1 MKKVL
6 LSLLL
11 LLTLSGCAHIH
22 MENSREEP
30 VALQPRESLTTKIPE
45 LDGPAIT
52 IAVYGFQDKTGQM
65 KPNDKLAVF
74 SKAVTQGAEVFLIKS
89 LQDSKNW
96 FKVVERVGLDNLIKE
111 RQLIRNQREVY
122 EGKDARPLKPMTVA
136 GVMIEGGIIGY
147 DSNIRSGGNGAR
159 FLGIGG
165 SQQYRVDEIVISM
178 RLISVNSGEVLLTS
192 AVSKTIYST
201 QHNVG
206 VLRFVDAGT
215 KALELENGMALNEPT
230 TYAVRVAIEQA
241 VHDMIIE
248 GEKKG
253 IWRFKKPKP
262 VVEQSTPT
270 VNAVPEKPEE
280 KKDELVQPQ
289 TSQAPQGAPEPVPAA
304 PIEPVGGKSNEAIP
318 GVEPKKEEKV
328 TRIVPIKPEHL
339 VVIDE
344 KTEAKA
350 ETKTIIPSQELKS
363 NAELFA
369 PRYLAQD
376 AFVYK
381 EANEK
386 SQRTWLLKKGTE
398 LTIISPGPEGWHL
411 VRDAE
416 KRKGFVK
423 QDVLT
428 NKQQ

>member
-1 MKKVL
+1 MKQLL
-6 LSLLL
+6 LSLLMV
-11 LLTLSGCAHIH
+11 TALSGCATIH
-22 MENSREEP
+22 MDAAKEEP
-30 VALQPRESLTTKIPE
+30 IALTPRENLTTKIPA
-45 LDGPAIT
+45 LDGPPIT

-65 KPNDKLAVF
+65 KPNDRLAVF
-74 SKAVTQGAEVFLIKS
+74 SKAVTQGSEVFLIKA

-165 SQQYRVDEIVISM
+165 SQQYRVDEIVISL
-178 RLISVNSGEVLLTS
+178 RLISVNSGEILIS
-192 AVSKTIYST
+192 NAVSKTIYST

-215 KALELENGMALNEPT
+215 KALELENGQALNEPT

-241 VHDMIIE
+241 VYDMIIE

-253 IWRFKKPKP
+253 IWRFKKPVAQ
-262 VVEQSTPT
+262 VVP
-270 VNAVPEKPEE
+270 AIIEE
-280 KKDELVQPQ
+280 KKDVVI
-289 TSQAPQGAPEPVPAA
+289 QAVPAI
-304 PIEPVGGKSNEAIP
+304 IEEKKDVVVQSQTQSETKTQTVPSAAAEV
-318 GVEPKKEEKV
+318 KKEEPQADLKV
-328 TRIVPIKPEHL
+328 TAMQTGIKPT
-339 VVIDE
+339 VD
-344 KTEAKA
+344 
-350 ETKTIIPSQELKS
+350 
-363 NAELFA
+363 LFGV
-369 PRYLAQD
+369 RYLKED
-376 AFVYK
+376 SFVYK

-386 SQRTWLLKKGTE
+386 SQRTWLLKKGAE
-398 LTIISPGPEGWHL
+398 LYIITPGPEGWHQ

-416 KRKGFVK
+416 KRKGYVK
-423 QDVLT
+423 SDVLVLS
-428 NKQQ
+428 KP

>member
-1 MKKVL
+1 MDTGK
-6 LSLLL
+6 
-11 LLTLSGCAHIH
+11 
-22 MENSREEP
+22 EEP
-30 VALQPRESLTTKIPE
+30 VALLPRENLTTKIPE
-45 LDGPAIT
+45 LDGPAIA
-52 IAVYGFQDKTGQM
+52 IAVYGFTDKTGQM

-165 SQQYRVDEIVISM
+165 SQQYRVDEITISM
-178 RLISVNSGEVLLTS
+178 RLISVNSGEVLLTT
-192 AVSKTIYST
+192 AVSKTIFST

-230 TYAVRVAIEQA
+230 TYAVRVSIEQA
-241 VHDMIIE
+241 VYDMIVE

-253 IWRFKKPKP
+253 IWRYKKPAQA
-262 VVEQSTPT
+262 VVKEEPKIEVKVEEVKVESKKEEE
-270 VNAVPEKPEE
+270 VKVEE
-280 KKDELVQPQ
+280 KKDVVVQPQ
-289 TSQAPQGAPEPVPAA
+289 T
-304 PIEPVGGKSNEAIP
+304 KSE
-318 GVEPKKEEKV
+318 
-328 TRIVPIKPEHL
+328 T
-339 VVIDE
+339 
-344 KTEAKA
+344 KTEAV
-350 ETKTIIPSQELKS
+350 PSTSTEVKKEQPKESVDLFGTRQLKED
-363 NAELFA
+363 A
-369 PRYLAQD
+369 YL
-376 AFVYK
+376 YK

-386 SQRTWLLKKGTE
+386 SQRTWQLKKGTE

-423 QDVLT
+423 QDVLL

>member
-1 MKKVL
+1 MKRFL
-6 LSLLL
+6 LSLLIV
-11 LLTLSGCAHIH
+11 TALSGCAHVH
-22 MENSREEP
+22 MESGKEEP
-30 VALQPRESLTTKIPE
+30 VALLPRESLTTKIPE

-178 RLISVNSGEVLLTS
+178 RLISVNSGEVLLTN
-192 AVSKTIYST
+192 AVSKTIFST

-241 VHDMIIE
+241 VYDMIVE

-253 IWRFKKPKP
+253 IWRYKKPGQ
-262 VVEQSTPT
+262 VSR
-270 VNAVPEKPEE
+270 PEELKVEE
-280 KKDELVQPQ
+280 KKVEVKVEEKKNELVQSQ
-289 TSQAPQGAPEPVPAA
+289 TQSETETEAVPSTPA
-304 PIEPVGGKSNEAIP
+304 EVK
-318 GVEPKKEEKV
+318 VEEKKV
-328 TRIVPIKPEHL
+328 EVK
-339 VVIDE
+339 VE
-344 KTEAKA
+344 KKTA
-350 ETKTIIPSQELKS
+350 ETKIVEVRP
-363 NAELFA
+363 LFGQ
-369 PRYLAQD
+369 RKLTEAQYI
-376 AFVYK
+376 YK
-381 EANEK
+381 EPDDK
-386 SQRTWLLKKGTE
+386 SQKTWQFKKGT
-398 LTIISPGPEGWHL
+398 IINVIQPGSEGWI
-411 VRDAE
+411 RITDSESRGGWIRTE
-416 KRKGFVK
+416 KLEEVK
-423 QDVLT
+423 
-428 NKQQ
+428 

>member
-1 MKKVL
+1 MKRL
-6 LSLLL
+6 ILSLLVL
-11 LLTLSGCAHIH
+11 VTLSGCATIH
-22 MENSREEP
+22 MDVGRDEP

-178 RLISVNSGEVLLTS
+178 RLISVNSGEVLLTT
-192 AVSKTIYST
+192 AVSKTIFST

-215 KALELENGMALNEPT
+215 KALELENGQALNEPT

-241 VHDMIIE
+241 VYDMIVE

-253 IWRFKKPKP
+253 IWRYKKVVP
-262 VVEQSTPT
+262 VVVKEEPK
-270 VNAVPEKPEE
+270 VEIKIEE
-280 KKDELVQPQ
+280 KKDVAVQQ
-289 TSQAPQGAPEPVPAA
+289 
-304 PIEPVGGKSNEAIP
+304 PISE
-318 GVEPKKEEKV
+318 
-328 TRIVPIKPEHL
+328 TKPEAVL
-339 VVIDE
+339 LPRVVPVAPTAV
-344 KTEAKA
+344 KN
-350 ETKTIIPSQELKS
+350 ETPKEPADLFGTRVLKED
-363 NAELFA
+363 A
-369 PRYLAQD
+369 YLYKD
-376 AFVYK
+376 ADD
-381 EANEK
+381 K
-386 SQRTWLLKKGTE
+386 SQRTWQLKRGTE
-398 LTIISPGPEGWHL
+398 LIIISPGPEGWHL

>member
-1 MKKVL
+1 MKRTL
-6 LSLLL
+6 LSLLVAA
-11 LLTLSGCAHIH
+11 TLSGCASIH
-22 MENSREEP
+22 MDAVKEDP
-30 VALQPRESLTTKIPE
+30 IALQPKENLINKLPE
-45 LDGPAIT
+45 LDGPSLT

-165 SQQYRVDEIVISM
+165 SQQYRVDEIVISL
-178 RLISVNSGEVLLTS
+178 RLISVNSGEVLITN

-215 KALELENGMALNEPT
+215 KALELENGQALNEPT

-241 VHDMIIE
+241 VYDLIIE
-248 GEKKG
+248 GQKRG
-253 IWRFKKPKP
+253 LWRFKSSKP
-262 VVEQSTPT
+262 
-270 VNAVPEKPEE
+270 AIIEE

-289 TSQAPQGAPEPVPAA
+289 TQQAPQRAPEPSPVPA
-304 PIEPVGGKSNEAIP
+304 
-318 GVEPKKEEKV
+318 VEPSTGNTDTKETEVKSKEKE
-328 TRIVPIKPEHL
+328 TISKPEP
-339 VVIDE
+339 
-344 KTEAKA
+344 KA
-350 ETKTIIPSQELKS
+350 ELKPVVVAKES
-363 NAELFA
+363 NIELFD
-369 PRYLAQD
+369 PRYLMQD
-376 AFVYK
+376 SFVYK
-381 EANEK
+381 ESNET
-386 SQRTWLLKKGTE
+386 SQRTWWLKKGTK
-398 LTIISPGPEGWHL
+398 LTILSPGPEGWHF
-411 VRDAE
+411 VQDDE

-423 QDVLT
+423 TTVLSLH
-428 NKQQ
+428 KP

>member
-6 LSLLL
+6 LSLLISGA
-11 LLTLSGCAHIH
+11 LTGCASIH
-22 MENSREEP
+22 MELAKEDP
-30 VALQPRESLTTKIPE
+30 IALQPRESLITKLPD
-45 LDGPAIT
+45 LDGPPIT

-65 KPNDKLAVF
+65 KPNDRLAVF

-122 EGKDARPLKPMTVA
+122 EGKDAKPLKPMTVA

-165 SQQYRVDEIVISM
+165 SQQYRVDEIIISM
-178 RLISVNSGEVLLTS
+178 RLVSVNSGEVLITN

-215 KALELENGMALNEPT
+215 KALELENGSALNEPT
-230 TYAVRVAIEQA
+230 TYAVRIAIEQA
-241 VHDMIIE
+241 VYDMIIE

-253 IWRFKKPKP
+253 IWRYKKAKADPTP
-262 VVEQSTPT
+262 VVQQE
-270 VNAVPEKPEE
+270 V

-289 TSQAPQGAPEPVPAA
+289 TQQAAKEERISNTEQSP
-304 PIEPVGGKSNEAIP
+304 KSNSGGESVVTKQSVETSKADASISTKQEQKGTIIDYVNIRREKFKVSDPLAKLKP
-318 GVEPKKEEKV
+318 GIEVTVIEQERWFVRVRFNNVEGW
-328 TRIVPIKPEHL
+328 
-339 VVIDE
+339 
-344 KTEAKA
+344 
-350 ETKTIIPSQELKS
+350 IPSQFIK
-363 NAELFA
+363 
-369 PRYLAQD
+369 
-376 AFVYK
+376 V
-381 EANEK
+381 
-386 SQRTWLLKKGTE
+386 
-398 LTIISPGPEGWHL
+398 
-411 VRDAE
+411 
-416 KRKGFVK
+416 
-423 QDVLT
+423 
-428 NKQQ
+428 QQ

>member
-1 MKKVL
+1 MKNVL
-6 LSLLL
+6 LSLLIV
-11 LLTLSGCAHIH
+11 TGLSGCATIH
-22 MENSREEP
+22 MDAAKEEP
-30 VALQPRESLTTKIPE
+30 IALQPKESLVNRLPN
-45 LDGPAIT
+45 LDGPPIT

-122 EGKDARPLKPMTVA
+122 EGKDAKPLKPMTVA

-165 SQQYRVDEIVISM
+165 SQQYRVDEIVISL
-178 RLISVNSGEVLLTS
+178 RLISVNSGEVLLTN

-215 KALELENGMALNEPT
+215 KALELENGQALNEPT
-230 TYAVRVAIEQA
+230 TYAVRVSIEQA
-241 VHDMIIE
+241 VYDMIVE

-253 IWRFKKPKP
+253 LWRYKKPKADPAP
-262 VVEQSTPT
+262 VV
-270 VNAVPEKPEE
+270 KEE

-289 TSQAPQGAPEPVPAA
+289 TSQTPQRASESVSITPVEP
-304 PIEPVGGKSNEAIP
+304 GNGKSIETSSA
-318 GVEPKKEEKV
+318 VEPKEKTTKV
-328 TRIVPIKPEHL
+328 VPIQPEHL
-339 VVIDE
+339 VVVDE
-344 KTEAKA
+344 KAEEVKA
-350 ETKTIIPSQELKS
+350 NLKPIIPKQGLKP
-363 NAELFA
+363 NVELFE
-369 PRYLAQD
+369 PRYLTQD
-376 AFVYK
+376 SFVYK
-381 EANEK
+381 ESNEN
-386 SQRTWLLKKGTE
+386 SQRTWWLKKGAKM
-398 LTIISPGPEGWHL
+398 TILSPGPEGWHF
-411 VRDAE
+411 VQDEE

-423 QDVLT
+423 DAVLSLH
-428 NKQQ
+428 KP